1 MILSEAD
8 IGSKYKE
15 KTLQG
20 KISFLVEQPLSKEGL
35 KMFHRPPRPEDN
47 VHNIVGGKGTK
58 VLLKNKV
65 IGASLTEAAWS
76 PRVFF
81 IFWLNSHLGSGGSP
95 CLLT

>member
-1 MILSEAD
+1 
-8 IGSKYKE
+8 
-15 KTLQG
+15 
-20 KISFLVEQPLSKEGL
+20 
-35 KMFHRPPRPEDN
+35 MFHRPPRPEDN

-81 IFWLNSHLGSGGSP
+81 IFWLNPYLGHGGSP
-95 CLLT
+95 CLLTCPGFKDPREREPKAGHPPLFRRAPVA